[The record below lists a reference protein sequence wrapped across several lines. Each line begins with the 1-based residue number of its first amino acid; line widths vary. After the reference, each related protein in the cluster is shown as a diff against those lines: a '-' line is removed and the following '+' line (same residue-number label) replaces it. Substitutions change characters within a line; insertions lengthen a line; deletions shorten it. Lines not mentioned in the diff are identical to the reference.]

1 MQVAIF
7 VRAFGGAAAT
17 TAAARIITPTAAAA
31 AEEERRGGR
40 GPPPPA
46 CRAPAVQPKVVYGLM
61 RDLSSAAF
69 GLVVFRVVDGGE
81 LVSALH
87 AFGCANA
94 LVSFRDHFRYI
105 DDLHCVG
112 GGRDSFKDL

>member
-17 TAAARIITPTAAAA
+17 TAAAA

-81 LVSALH
+81 SVSALH
-87 AFGCANA
+87 ALFTAPAAFGCANA